1 MNPQQ
6 QEGIRSVDGPVLLLA
21 GAGSGKTRVIT
32 HRIAYLIQERGVAP
46 DAILA
51 VTFTNKAAKEMQERV
66 EKILGHSTLAKPTL
80 ATFHSFCVRVL
91 RRDIEALRTNGKGL
105 TRSFAIYDESDQQA
119 VVKSALKRLGIDD
132 KQLKPRVALGRISW
146 AKNHMIDPQEYFLA
160 STNPMEEK
168 IAHIF
173 KIYRDELF
181 KNNALDFDDLLL
193 ETVRLLKTAGEV
205 RERYNRRYRYLLIDE
220 YQDTNK
226 PQYELMKLLGSHGNV
241 CVVGDEDQSIYSWRG
256 ADIRNILDFEKD
268 FTHTQ
273 TIRLEQNY
281 RSTQVI
287 LEGASAVVAQ
297 NTQRKGKNLWT
308 AREGGSMIGLYDA
321 PDGESEAIFIADRVN
336 KYLKSAGE
344 TEDLPR
350 CAVLYRTNSQSRL
363 VEESLRRYGIQYHM
377 VGGFSFYDRAEIKD
391 LLSYLKLVQNP
402 HDSIALQ
409 RVVNSPP
416 RGIGKT
422 TMDTLERMALGTG
435 LSTWDAIERAVADKL
450 LPARALTALGN
461 FRKLIEDARA
471 MVQLD
476 GQGMAEKLAADVAQG
491 SGLKAQGGEIRSV
504 IAEDAA
510 EAGDSSL
517 DFAFDFGANQPP
529 APPSVTAN
537 DANADFDTSF
547 NFGFDFGPS
556 EEISTL
562 AAENTMLDLTAAAEV
577 IPFTPASSTRAA
589 AKSRFGRDEVVDD
602 ATASVKPSFLAAAKN
617 GFNPFAPVPLENTT
631 AATRDIGSGANEGGV
646 GEKIREQNQARLDR
660 IVAAQGDDHAAAN
673 QADDRAFRK
682 PGDPATLPELI
693 KFLNDRSGYLRALE
707 EEGTPEAFSRMENL
721 KELANAAQDATSRGE
736 TLAEFLDH
744 AALVSDADQ
753 YSAEARVTLMTL
765 HAAKGLEFPLVFLA
779 GMEEGLFPHSR
790 TLTDP
795 TQMEEERRLC
805 YVGMTRAMDTLVM
818 TRARY
823 RRRYGNDMPES
834 TVASRFL
841 EEIPGKLVEDLGS
854 PGFGGER
861 DGYGGFRSG
870 GAYATPYPQRSDRR
884 RFTPGEDGGGER
896 HYSYEDESQESGG
909 GAAKQYATERFGGSR
924 GGGNGD
930 RTAAF
935 FGKGPG
941 GGNGYQ
947 LGDKRYPGRPKMDIP
962 TQTGRTGLAKNA
974 RVRHPKY
981 GEGMIV
987 GREGEGEDAKLTVS
1001 FTGHGVKKLVE
1012 KFAQLE
1018 RL

>member
-1 MNPQQ
+1 M
-6 QEGIRSVDGPVLLLA
+6 RA
-21 GAGSGKTRVIT
+21 
-32 HRIAYLIQERGVAP
+32 
-46 DAILA
+46 
-51 VTFTNKAAKEMQERV
+51 
-66 EKILGHSTLAKPTL
+66 
-80 ATFHSFCVRVL
+80 L
-91 RRDIEALRTNGKGL
+91 RRDIEALRVNGKGL
-105 TRSFAIYDESDQQA
+105 TRTFAIYDETDQQA

-173 KIYRDELF
+173 KVYRDELF
-181 KNNALDFDDLLL
+181 KANALDFDDLLL
-193 ETVRLLKTAGEV
+193 ETVRLLKSSSEV
-205 RERYNRRYRYLLIDE
+205 RERYNRKYKYLLIDE
-220 YQDTNK
+220 YQDTNR
-226 PQYELMKLLGSHGNV
+226 PQYELMKLLGTHGNV

-256 ADIRNILDFEKD
+256 ADIRNILEFEKD
-268 FTHTQ
+268 FPAVQ

-281 RSTQVI
+281 RSTQNI

-308 AREGGSMIGLYDA
+308 SREGGSLIGLYDA

-336 KYLKSAGE
+336 KYLKAAGE

-363 VEESLRRYGIQYHM
+363 VEEALRRYGIQYHM
-377 VGGFSFYDRAEIKD
+377 VGGFSFYDRAEVKD

-402 HDSIALQ
+402 HDSIALG

-435 LSTWDAIERAVADKL
+435 LSSWDAIERAIQDKL
-450 LPARALTALGN
+450 LPARALTALAN

-471 MVQLD
+471 MIHL
-476 GQGMAEKLAADVAQG
+476 QGADFAEKLAADVEEGTEDETSYEVSSRPKAIG
-491 SGLKAQGGEIRSV
+491 RSGETRSSTGN
-504 IAEDAA
+504 
-510 EAGDSSL
+510 EASL
-517 DFAFDFGANQPP
+517 EASDDTSFDFGFDFGANEP
-529 APPSVTAN
+529 ATPTVTAN
-537 DANADFDTSF
+537 DANSDFDTSF
-547 NFGFDFGPS
+547 NFDFDFGPS

-562 AAENTMLDLTAAAEV
+562 AAENSELTGGERKSEKQILPLRQAQGQDDSSIHSGTETGAPSSPHFRDSGNEVKVGEAA
-577 IPFTPASSTRAA
+577 IS
-589 AKSRFGRDEVVDD
+589 
-602 ATASVKPSFLAAAKN
+602 
-617 GFNPFAPVPLENTT
+617 FNPFAPIPLKQT
-631 AATRDIGSGANEGGV
+631 AADH
-646 GEKIREQNQARLDR
+646 IREQNQARLDR
-660 IVAAQGDDHAAAN
+660 IVAAQGGDHETAN
-673 QADDRAFRK
+673 RADDKAFRK

-707 EEGTPEAFSRMENL
+707 EEATPEAFSRIENL

-736 TLAEFLDH
+736 TLYEFLDH
-744 AALVSDADQ
+744 AALVSDADS

-790 TLTDP
+790 SITDP

-823 RRRYGNDMPES
+823 RRRYGNDMPET

-841 EEIPGKLVEDLGS
+841 EEVPSRLTEDLGS
-854 PGFGGER
+854 PGFGYAENGALS
-861 DGYGGFRSG
+861 YGN
-870 GAYATPYPQRSDRR
+870 AYATPYPQRGEQRR
-884 RFTPGEDGGGER
+884 RFGAGDDAASGER
-896 HYSYEDESQESGG
+896 HYSYEDESQESGKP
-909 GAAKQYATERFGGSR
+909 GAARQYASQRFGGTQPRAGS
-924 GGGNGD
+924 GPLDN
-930 RTAAF
+930 TAAF
-935 FGKGPG
+935 FGKGPSGAGKGSVG
-941 GGNGYQ
+941 GAGYA
-947 LGDKRYPGRPKMDIP
+947 LGDKRYPGRPKIDIP
-962 TQTGRTGLAKNA
+962 APTGRTGLGKNT

-987 GREGEGEDAKLTVS
+987 GREGDGDDAKITVS